1 MKKRLLIRRLISH
14 LKGWIKNSISIYVLV
29 GLIIINLPLYYLYYS
44 LALIFTEKL
53 IFLFKVTGEEAFPF
67 FGFYLSV
74 IPPFIASYIIFL
86 LTRVE
91 RLPVKIIG
99 IFAAIILALSLT
111 LTFIPLSITIF
122 AAYLSLAGVAASISA
137 FRHLIERFAVPYVKN
152 EENKRAILK
161 MKHDLLTTLLGYSI
175 WGIITIVVAGLSV
188 LMFNP
193 AISEMIKLGGTRWIF
208 AEGQSILCLSL
219 MAYYSFGFM
228 MGVTLTAFRKLLEIE
243 EKLEKENQSCEATS
257 EPT

>member
-1 MKKRLLIRRLISH
+1 
-14 LKGWIKNSISIYVLV
+14 
-29 GLIIINLPLYYLYYS
+29 
-44 LALIFTEKL
+44 
-53 IFLFKVTGEEAFPF
+53 
-67 FGFYLSV
+67 
-74 IPPFIASYIIFL
+74 
-86 LTRVE
+86 
-91 RLPVKIIG
+91 
-99 IFAAIILALSLT
+99 
-111 LTFIPLSITIF
+111 
-122 AAYLSLAGVAASISA
+122 
-137 FRHLIERFAVPYVKN
+137 VPYVKN

-188 LMFNP
+188 LMFHP

-219 MAYYSFGFM
+219 MAYYSFDFM